1 MRRGAIAADHRGAH
15 VIDRIVRVL
24 KMHGAQIE
32 HMGTCDGSLCDYPD
46 QAYPVARAVADGDAD
61 MGVLMCGTGIGME
74 ITANK
79 LPGVRAA
86 QVHDEISAEMARRHN
101 DANIICLSAD
111 LLGPRMIERL
121 IEVWMTS
128 DFEGG
133 RHARRIAKISA
144 IERGEDPRA
153 LDETASAAG

>member
-1 MRRGAIAADHRGAH
+1 MKIAIAADHRGAH

-24 KMHGAQIE
+24 KMHGAQIQL
-32 HMGTCDGSLCDYPD
+32 MGACEQTICDYPD
-46 QAYPVARAVADGDAD
+46 QAYPVALAVAEGRAD
-61 MGVLMCGTGIGME
+61 MGVLLCGTGIGMA

-133 RHARRIAKISA
+133 RHARRIAKITA

-153 LDETASAAG
+153 LDEAASAAG

>member
-1 MRRGAIAADHRGAH
+1 MMKVAIAADHRGVH

-24 KMHGAQIE
+24 EMHGVEIE
-32 HMGTCDGSLCDYPD
+32 HMGTCDGALCDYPD
-46 QAYPVARAVADGDAD
+46 QAYPVARAVADGEAD
-61 MGVLMCGTGIGME
+61 MGVLMCGTGIGMA

-128 DFEGG
+128 GFEGG
-133 RHARRIAKISA
+133 RHARRIAKITA

-153 LDETASAAG
+153 LDQSASAAG